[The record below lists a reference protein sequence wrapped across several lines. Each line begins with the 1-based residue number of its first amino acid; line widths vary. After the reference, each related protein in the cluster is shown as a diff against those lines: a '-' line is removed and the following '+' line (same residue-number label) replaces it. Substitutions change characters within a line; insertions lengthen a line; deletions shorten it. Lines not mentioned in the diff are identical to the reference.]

1 MGSNEK
7 LTMGDIERREQLIV
21 GWRNADE
28 VAASVW
34 SSIHSKLVEGTLVF
48 AYKSTNDKTD
58 LVQLVVVR
66 NIKRDAF
73 GNPVNLDNSY
83 SGGMVTK
90 GFTMLLPNV
99 PLTYVE
105 NDVINDMKKY
115 KLEKDLIDLY
125 KQVVKNFE
133 EKYGSK

>member
-1 MGSNEK
+1 
-7 LTMGDIERREQLIV
+7 
-21 GWRNADE
+21 
-28 VAASVW
+28 
-34 SSIHSKLVEGTLVF
+34 
-48 AYKSTNDKTD
+48 
-58 LVQLVVVR
+58 
-66 NIKRDAF
+66 
-73 GNPVNLDNSY
+73 
-83 SGGMVTK
+83 MVTK

>member
-1 MGSNEK
+1 MESNEK
-7 LTMGDIERREQLIV
+7 LTMGDIERREQVII

-34 SSIHSKLVEGTLVF
+34 SSIHSKLVEGSLVF

-73 GNPVNLDNSY
+73 GNPMNLDNSY
-83 SGGMVTK
+83 AVGMVTK

>member
-1 MGSNEK
+1 MESNEK

-66 NIKRDAF
+66 NLKRDAF
-73 GNPVNLDNSY
+73 GNPTSLDNSY
-83 SGGMVTK
+83 AVGMVTK

>member
-83 SGGMVTK
+83 AVGMVTK

>member
-1 MGSNEK
+1 MESNEK

-48 AYKSTNDKTD
+48 AYKATNDKTE

-66 NIKRDAF
+66 NLKRDAF
-73 GNPVNLDNSY
+73 GNPTSLSDDYAV
-83 SGGMVTK
+83 GMVTK

-115 KLEKDLIDLY
+115 KVEKDTIDLY

>member
-1 MGSNEK
+1 MESNEK
-7 LTMGDIERREQLIV
+7 LTMGDIERRERLIV

-34 SSIHSKLVEGTLVF
+34 SSIHSKLVEGSLVF

-58 LVQLVVVR
+58 LVQLVAVR

-83 SGGMVTK
+83 AVGMVTK

-125 KQVVKNFE
+125 KQVIKNFE

>member
-1 MGSNEK
+1 MESNEK
-7 LTMGDIERREQLIV
+7 LTMCSIERREQLIV
-21 GWRNADE
+21 GWKNADE

-48 AYKSTNDKTD
+48 AYKSTNDKID

-66 NIKRDAF
+66 NLRRDAF
-73 GNPVNLDNSY
+73 GNPTGLDNSY
-83 SGGMVTK
+83 AVGMVTK

-115 KLEKDLIDLY
+115 KLEKDLMDLY
-125 KQVVKNFE
+125 KQVIKNFE